1 MNDAQ
6 LVKVFNACYD
16 LMEEFASLGLFDPLV
31 LHNIVKEL
39 ASTAELKNKYDKY
52 TDAFQ
57 PSAAR
62 IWDIVFDQQ
71 EIGAVK
77 MPKKY

>member
-31 LHNIVKEL
+31 LHNVVKEL
-39 ASTAELKNKYDKY
+39 ASTRILHDQVELLGRLDNLLK
-52 TDAFQ
+52 
-57 PSAAR
+57 
-62 IWDIVFDQQ
+62 
-71 EIGAVK
+71 EILIEVSLTS
-77 MPKKY
+77 